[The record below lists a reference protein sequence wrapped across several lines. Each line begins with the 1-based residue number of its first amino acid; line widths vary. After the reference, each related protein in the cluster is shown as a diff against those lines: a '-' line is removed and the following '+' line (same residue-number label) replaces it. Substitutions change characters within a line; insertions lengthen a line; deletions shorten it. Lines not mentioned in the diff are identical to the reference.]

1 MNDGGAVAEAQVAAG
16 GSRCDWR
23 AASVDGRW
31 PLERV
36 LFLAIGAVTI
46 IGAAL
51 SAFVSEW
58 FLLLVAFVGL
68 NQWLY
73 AAAGTCGSAIL
84 FTRLL
89 GFEKASRPTPEGKWP
104 LEKVLFTLAGFMVLL
119 SALLAL
125 VVSPWFLALT
135 AFVGLNQLAYAALG
149 ACPSSLIIAKA
160 FGVRPGVNAGVESN

>member
-1 MNDGGAVAEAQVAAG
+1 MNDSGVAIEDHQASAA
-16 GSRCDWR
+16 SRCDWR
-23 AASVDGRW
+23 AASVNGRW

-51 SAFVSEW
+51 AAFVSEW
-58 FLLLVAFVGL
+58 FLVLIAFVGL

-73 AAAGTCGSAIL
+73 AAAGTCGSAIV
-84 FTRLL
+84 FSRAF
-89 GFEKASRPTPEGKWP
+89 GFEKASRATPDGKWP

-125 VVSPWFLALT
+125 VVSPWFLVLT

-149 ACPSSLIIAKA
+149 ACPSSLIIARA
-160 FGVRPGVNAGVESN
+160 FGVRPGVNAGIESN

>member
-1 MNDGGAVAEAQVAAG
+1 MNDSGVAVDVNGAAPAA
-16 GSRCDWR
+16 RCDWR

-36 LFLAIGAVTI
+36 LFLAIGLVTI
-46 IGAAL
+46 SGAAL
-51 SAFVSEW
+51 TAFVSEW
-58 FLLLVAFVGL
+58 FLVLVAFVGL

-73 AAAGTCGSAIL
+73 AASGTCGSAVVL
-84 FTRLL
+84 SRAF
-89 GFEKASRPTPEGKWP
+89 GFRKASRPSSDGRWP
-104 LEKVLFTLAGFMVLL
+104 LEKVLFTMAGTVVLL

-149 ACPSSLIIAKA
+149 ACPSSLIVARA
-160 FGVRPGVNAGVESN
+160 FGFRPGVNVGPEGN

>member
-1 MNDGGAVAEAQVAAG
+1 MKESGVAIEGHGAAAA
-16 GSRCDWR
+16 SRCDWR
-23 AASVDGRW
+23 SASVNGRW

-36 LFLAIGAVTI
+36 LFLAIGAITI
-46 IGAAL
+46 LGAAL

-58 FLLLVAFVGL
+58 FLVLVAFVGL

-73 AAAGTCGSAIL
+73 AAAGTCGSAVL

-125 VVSPWFLALT
+125 LVSPWFLVLT

-149 ACPSSLIIAKA
+149 ACPSSLIISKA
-160 FGVRPGVNAGVESN
+160 FGVRPGVNAGMESN

>member
-1 MNDGGAVAEAQVAAG
+1 VNDSGAVTETPQGAAA
-16 GSRCDWR
+16 SRCDWR

-36 LFLAIGAVTI
+36 LFLAIGVVTI
-46 IGAAL
+46 AGAAL

-58 FLLLVAFVGL
+58 FLVLVAFVGL

-73 AAAGTCGSAIL
+73 AAAGTCGSAVL
-84 FTRLL
+84 FTRVL
-89 GFEKASRPTPEGKWP
+89 GFRKASRATGDGKWP

-125 VVSPWFLALT
+125 LVSPWFLALT
-135 AFVGLNQLAYAALG
+135 AFVGLNQVAYAALG
-149 ACPSSLIIAKA
+149 ACPSSLIIARA
-160 FGVRPGVNAGVESN
+160 FGVRPGVNAGIGSN

>member
-1 MNDGGAVAEAQVAAG
+1 MNDRGAVAEAQVAGG

-46 IGAAL
+46 LGAAL

-73 AAAGTCGSAIL
+73 AAAGTCGSAVL

-149 ACPSSLIIAKA
+149 ACPSSLIIARA
-160 FGVRPGVNAGVESN
+160 FGVRPGVNAGMESN

>member
-1 MNDGGAVAEAQVAAG
+1 MNDSGAVTETPQVATA
-16 GSRCDWR
+16 SRCDWR

-36 LFLAIGAVTI
+36 LFLAIGVVTI
-46 IGAAL
+46 AGAAL

-58 FLLLVAFVGL
+58 FLVLVAFVGL

-73 AAAGTCGSAIL
+73 AAAGTCGSAML
-84 FTRLL
+84 FTRGL
-89 GFEKASRPTPEGKWP
+89 GFRKATRASQDGKWP

-125 VVSPWFLALT
+125 LVSPWFLALT
-135 AFVGLNQLAYAALG
+135 AFVGLNQVAYASLG
-149 ACPSSLIIAKA
+149 ACPSSLIIARA
-160 FGVRPGVNAGVESN
+160 FGVRPGVNAGIGSN